1 MVHLDDAVRA
11 RLAQIVEEID
21 ASTFRETKWG
31 HRGYNE
37 RDVDEFLDYLIDVIA
52 GLIGVPADQ
61 VVAAVSDAAPA
72 AQPSGVTVQ
81 ERPGD
86 VAAVTWETRPSQVA
100 VIAEPPTDT
109 SAIVEEETAM
119 WEVGADGAAGEFTG
133 EYTAE
138 HTGQLTAEHTGQL
151 TAEHAGEHTGEYTG
165 EFTGEVTGHDD
176 GGAGAGAAPEES
188 GVEFVDEAGDDP
200 GDVTDTAGAVTVRTA
215 FPPPPPWA
223 GGG

>member
-21 ASTFRETKWG
+21 ASTFRESKWG

-61 VVAAVSDAAPA
+61 VVAAVSDAAPVA

-81 ERPGD
+81 DAPGD
-86 VAAVTWETRPSQVA
+86 VAGVTWETRPSQVA

-119 WEVGADGAAGEFTG
+119 WSADAEDTVGEYTGEYTGQFTG
-133 EYTAE
+133 EYT
-138 HTGQLTAEHTGQL
+138 GQLTGEHVAGQ
-151 TAEHAGEHTGEYTG
+151 TGEHTGEYTG
-165 EFTGEVTGHDD
+165 EYTGEFTAEHDGEATGADAGAADD
-176 GGAGAGAAPEES
+176 SDDADETGPDDAAAAGAAP
-188 GVEFVDEAGDDP
+188 
-200 GDVTDTAGAVTVRTA
+200 VRTA

-223 GGG
+223 GGS

>member
-61 VVAAVSDAAPA
+61 VVAAVSDAAPVA

-81 ERPGD
+81 DAPGD

-100 VIAEPPTDT
+100 VIAEPATDV
-109 SAIVEEETAM
+109 AAVVEEETAM
-119 WEVGADGAAGEFTG
+119 WSADAEGTVSEYTGEYTGQFTGEYTGQLTGGHVAGGTGEYTGEFTG

-138 HTGQLTAEHTGQL
+138 HDGEETATGVA
-151 TAEHAGEHTGEYTG
+151 
-165 EFTGEVTGHDD
+165 DD
-176 GGAGAGAAPEES
+176 GADDGVADGDVDAGAAP
-188 GVEFVDEAGDDP
+188 
-200 GDVTDTAGAVTVRTA
+200 VRTA

-223 GGG
+223 GGS